1 MKRRKTK
8 KKTKHNTKKTKH
20 NIYNTRKMYGGTPQ
34 TRVNIMKNFISNVR
48 TPQTRVNIMKN
59 FISNVSKLSHKFEK
73 DLAKTHTDK
82 HAPNEIIE
90 YGHLI
95 NSIHGLHKVVHDHT
109 ALKFPPAPQEKKIE
123 AKNARE
129 KAGAKKAREKAEE
142 IALANA
148 KKLWPDEYKAALSSA
163 AEAERQVPDRTMVQ
177 TASDKIIELFWGQ
190 KPPKYDIKHLQK
202 AKKRTNQDNEATPFI
217 QGINRTAAEKNAGN
231 TNKSNIIYSGVGPM
245 I

>member
-20 NIYNTRKMYGGTPQ
+20 NIYNTRKMYGG
-34 TRVNIMKNFISNVR
+34 

-190 KPPKYDIKHLQK
+190 KPPNYDIKHLQNK
-202 AKKRTNQDNEATPFI
+202 MTINNQDIADNP
-217 QGINRTAAEKNAGN
+217 
-231 TNKSNIIYSGVGPM
+231 SGRVLNPLHTDLLGHET
-245 I
+245 